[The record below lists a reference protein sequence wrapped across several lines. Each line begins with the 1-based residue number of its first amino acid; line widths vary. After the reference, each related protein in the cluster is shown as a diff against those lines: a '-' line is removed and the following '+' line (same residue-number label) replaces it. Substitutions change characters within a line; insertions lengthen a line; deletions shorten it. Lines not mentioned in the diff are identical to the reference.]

1 MGKVKTSLSWTDFW
15 HLWFLEI
22 TRNATPSTKPQRTKK
37 LKNHFKCQNH
47 TSKKKKIKLSQSKFF
62 DYQSINMSNI
72 SLLMSKTQI
81 YRNHRNES
89 LQMVPEL
96 CFSPIDS
103 QTCMGLNRVGL
114 GEKNI
119 TIGTNL
125 YVSHR
130 TNPNSQTLWRFLLKR
145 DSLILDPFFFL
156 LNQRSM

>member
-1 MGKVKTSLSWTDFW
+1 MDWFLTSLVSWDNTDCNNQ
-15 HLWFLEI
+15 H
-22 TRNATPSTKPQRTKK
+22 PPQNHNEQKK

-47 TSKKKKIKLSQSKFF
+47 TSKKKIKLSQSKFF

-72 SLLMSKTQI
+72 SLVMSKTQI

-103 QTCMGLNRVGL
+103 QTCMRLNRIGL

-130 TNPNSQTLWRFLLKR
+130 TNPNSQTLWRYLLKR
-145 DSLILDPFFFL
+145 DSLIFDPFFL